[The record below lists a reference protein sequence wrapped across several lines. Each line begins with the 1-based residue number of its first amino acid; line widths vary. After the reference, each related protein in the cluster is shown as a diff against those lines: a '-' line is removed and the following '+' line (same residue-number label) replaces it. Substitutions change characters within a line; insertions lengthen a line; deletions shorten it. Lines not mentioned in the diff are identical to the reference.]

1 MVRDWEENWEQLIE
15 IGRTGGCQVQE
26 EWYQRWCFCL
36 QVPGNRTQ
44 MGLNDTWMNYPSQ
57 NTKPRGGGT
66 SDRGLNN
73 AAALPPLSLLS
84 SGWCKVA
91 AGGPLVS
98 SSHENIQKKSRNP
111 EHLSS
116 SFTGQNWVTCPRV
129 YLITGKGNEITTMDH
144 TSHNVFL
151 TRNEATFLAACVGD
165 DQQNWGLLGRKEE
178 QNGRWR
184 GGQHPPRGAGS
195 RGGDDQRPAPHST
208 VPLECYK
215 CDLTCKPTAMA
226 DIIQCSCIILRVHLD
241 FTTAPKGRSYTM
253 ESQSVQNLIQGYMA
267 GGTRMETQDVWF
279 PN

>member
-1 MVRDWEENWEQLIE
+1 
-15 IGRTGGCQVQE
+15 
-26 EWYQRWCFCL
+26 
-36 QVPGNRTQ
+36 
-44 MGLNDTWMNYPSQ
+44 
-57 NTKPRGGGT
+57 
-66 SDRGLNN
+66 
-73 AAALPPLSLLS
+73 
-84 SGWCKVA
+84 
-91 AGGPLVS
+91 
-98 SSHENIQKKSRNP
+98 
-111 EHLSS
+111 
-116 SFTGQNWVTCPRV
+116 
-129 YLITGKGNEITTMDH
+129 MDH